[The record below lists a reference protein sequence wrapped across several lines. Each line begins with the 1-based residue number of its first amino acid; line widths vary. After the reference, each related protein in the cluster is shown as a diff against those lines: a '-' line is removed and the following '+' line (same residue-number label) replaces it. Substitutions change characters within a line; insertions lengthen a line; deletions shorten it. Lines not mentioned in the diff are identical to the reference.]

1 LKAGPVF
8 IASEK
13 IPPPRRP
20 RIFNDHADED
30 VSQKRKGEDRWAKK
44 LIDELAGVIRR
55 IAK

>member
-1 LKAGPVF
+1 MF

-20 RIFNDHADED
+20 QIFNNHADD
-30 VSQKRKGEDRWAKK
+30 DASQKRKEEDRWVKK
-44 LIDELAGVIRR
+44 LIDELGGVIRR